1 MLQFRHAT
9 GRHFRIL
16 SVRMSDRPP
25 ASSQQEPP
33 PQSDAAVA
41 IASVMQASAPSSSE
55 PTTVG
60 DAAQKRKQ
68 ALLEKIA
75 EFEKRGAILY
85 ADAHTLRNQVHDST
99 SGQWRAVET
108 RLKQL
113 AMSWNPYQDFSAEDR
128 KVQEKNE
135 KARRLQKQ
143 KADKAKESEQVCD
156 DSMGSGDGKRV
167 TPSTSSSKEAG
178 TVKKKVA
185 KKQDFYELLQIKD
198 RESVTSEIIR
208 RQFRKL
214 ALLLHPDKQQQQQQ
228 VQAAAAVVAAKIPVL
243 DASKEKQDEE
253 MKEAQSE
260 EELPVV
266 DNSIEF
272 ARLRLAY
279 ETLSDPEQRAA
290 YDAKLSDAKLGKVG
304 ADDTILVK
312 NQIQLEAST
321 DFASL
326 EWMARVK
333 HKMDVMDRIAEWAKI
348 LGINATEIRFETG
361 EACNGRRC
369 GKIVTMDRDL
379 ECYGSPRRRVYVCL
393 LHKYIHACDELCTS
407 RYGDAEL
414 DKKVCPMRAYWLIQ
428 NWLFDQLQHAT
439 VVKPEEE
446 TKDDGFQSPPQ
457 SPIQDHC
464 NLEASEI
471 HLGDGVTT
479 FSIANSSMC
488 RIDTC
493 AMHYQYLDD
502 GIYACQSHGMPH
514 ICTYEQCDA
523 KVLRN
528 GRYVCWASGN
538 MYGGYREEVGT
549 GTRTRQIVYTDSHG
563 ESAAIEMEVP
573 VLLPLGKMTSYL
585 LEGGGSKNV
594 SSLSPPPPGDKAWH
608 TPQKISPSIPESDPD
623 ERSPRPMLKRRNS
636 ERETSPVRARIHRR
650 LSEKVQQSEV
660 SSFYIHLKLPAAV
673 ANLPRVALELQDP
686 GESEAMEGQEH
697 FDKLLPIRV
706 RAKDTMNYIK
716 FWMEEL
722 TDQQISIWD
731 QQILWGDTIIGDEGN
746 VMVLE
751 EHGIVDGCV
760 LELRLHDDCPL
771 LVSTWDG
778 RTAISGNGDIAT
790 AEYNTV
796 MISKEAEEEL
806 EDLHA
811 EWENVTAVEEEAFE
825 RSRLKRKREKLEDT
839 GALNHTELIQYDGKA
854 PRLVGVI
861 PTSRSQTTGLLTQHV
876 THPGAFVPEVRGPS
890 ASTKQAQALQA
901 ISEEAKPLKR

>member
-1 MLQFRHAT
+1 
-9 GRHFRIL
+9 
-16 SVRMSDRPP
+16 MSDLPTP
-25 ASSQQEPP
+25 SQQPEPLP
-33 PQSDAAVA
+33 PSEAPAAG
-41 IASVMQASAPSSSE
+41 IASVTQLSIPSPAEPAPS
-55 PTTVG
+55 G
-60 DAAQKRKQ
+60 NAAQKRKL

-75 EFEKRGAILY
+75 EFERRGAILY

-135 KARRLQKQ
+135 KARLQHRQKQ
-143 KADKAKESEQVCD
+143 KADKAKHDGGVESDGGDQQVA
-156 DSMGSGDGKRV
+156 
-167 TPSTSSSKEAG
+167 PLASKEASAA
-178 TVKKKVA
+178 K
-185 KKQDFYELLQIKD
+185 KKQDFYELLQIED
-198 RESVTSEIIR
+198 RETVTSEVIR

-214 ALLLHPDKQQQQQQ
+214 ALLLHPDKQQQQA
-228 VQAAAAVVAAKIPVL
+228 QAAVTAAKL
-243 DASKEKQDEE
+243 GSKAEEDEE
-253 MKEAQSE
+253 KKEAASSDSE
-260 EELPVV
+260 EDLPVV

-290 YDAKLSDAKLGKVG
+290 YDAKLSDAKLGNVG
-304 ADDTILVK
+304 ADDTIIVK

-361 EACNGRRC
+361 EPCNGRRC

-439 VVKPEEE
+439 TAKQEDAES
-446 TKDDGFQSPPQ
+446 KDNGFQSPPQ
-457 SPIQDHC
+457 SPMQDHC
-464 NLEASEI
+464 SLEASEI
-471 HLGDGVTT
+471 NLGDGSTT
-479 FSIANSSMC
+479 FSIANASMC
-488 RIDTC
+488 RSDTC
-493 AMHYQYLDD
+493 AMHFQYLDD
-502 GIYACQSHGMPH
+502 GIYACQSHGTPH

-538 MYGGYREEVGT
+538 LYGGYREEVGT

-585 LEGGGSKNV
+585 LEGGGSRLKSGDV

-608 TPQKISPSIPESDPD
+608 TPKKTLQAFPESEPD

-636 ERETSPVRARIHRR
+636 ERETSPVRARIRRR

-686 GESEAMEGQEH
+686 GESEDMEAQGGH
-697 FDKLLPIRV
+697 LDKLLPIRV
-706 RAKDTMNYIK
+706 RAKDTVNYIK

-771 LVSTWDG
+771 LVSTWNG
-778 RTAISGNGDIAT
+778 RTAISGNGDSAT

-796 MISKEAEEEL
+796 MISKEAEEDL

-811 EWENVTAVEEEAFE
+811 EWENVIAVEEEAFE
-825 RSRLKRKREKLEDT
+825 RSRLRRKREKLEDT
-839 GALNHTELIQYDGKA
+839 GALNHTELIHYDGKV

-876 THPGAFVPEVRGPS
+876 TQPGTFVPEVRGPS
-890 ASTKQAQALQA
+890 ASTKQAKALQA
-901 ISEEAKPLKR
+901 ISEEAKPLKK

>member
-1 MLQFRHAT
+1 
-9 GRHFRIL
+9 
-16 SVRMSDRPP
+16 MSDRPP
-25 ASSQQEPP
+25 PSQQQPERPP
-33 PQSDAAVA
+33 PPPSDATV
-41 IASVMQASAPSSSE
+41 IAPVTQASAPSSPE
-55 PTTVG
+55 PAPV
-60 DAAQKRKQ
+60 DMSAAQKRKL

-75 EFEKRGAILY
+75 EFERRGAILY

-135 KARRLQKQ
+135 KARLQHLQKQ
-143 KADKAKESEQVCD
+143 KVGKAKYDGGVESDGGVEQA
-156 DSMGSGDGKRV
+156 M
-167 TPSTSSSKEAG
+167 PSPSLKEASAL
-178 TVKKKVA
+178 K
-185 KKQDFYELLQIKD
+185 KKQDFYELLQIED
-198 RESVTSEIIR
+198 RDNVTSGVIR

-214 ALLLHPDKQQQQQQ
+214 ALLLHPDKQQQQAQAQ
-228 VQAAAAVVAAKIPVL
+228 VAAAVA
-243 DASKEKQDEE
+243 DASNEEEEKKD
-253 MKEAQSE
+253 AVSNDSE

-290 YDAKLSDAKLGKVG
+290 YDAKLNDVKLGKIG
-304 ADDTILVK
+304 ADDTIFVK

-333 HKMDVMDRIAEWAKI
+333 HKMDVMDRIAEWATI
-348 LGINATEIRFETG
+348 LGINATQIRFETG
-361 EACNGRRC
+361 EPCTGRHC

-428 NWLFDQLQHAT
+428 NWLFDQLQHAAT
-439 VVKPEEE
+439 VKQEEE
-446 TKDDGFQSPPQ
+446 ESKDDGFQSPPQ
-457 SPIQDHC
+457 SPMQDHC
-464 NLEASEI
+464 SLEASEI
-471 HLGDGVTT
+471 HLGDGSTS
-479 FSIANSSMC
+479 FSIANASMC
-488 RIDTC
+488 RSGTC
-493 AMHYQYLDD
+493 AMHFQYLDD
-502 GIYACQSHGMPH
+502 GIYACQSHGTPH
-514 ICTYEQCDA
+514 LCTYEQCDA

-538 MYGGYREEVGT
+538 LYGGYREEVGT
-549 GTRTRQIVYTDSHG
+549 GTRTRQILYTDSHG

-585 LEGGGSKNV
+585 LEGGGSRSKSGDV

-608 TPQKISPSIPESDPD
+608 TPEKNPQAFPETDPD

-636 ERETSPVRARIHRR
+636 ERETSPVRARIRRR

-673 ANLPRVALELQDP
+673 GSLPRVALELQDP
-686 GESEAMEGQEH
+686 GESEDMEGQGEH

-706 RAKDTMNYIK
+706 RAKDTVNYIK

-771 LVSTWDG
+771 LVSTWNG
-778 RTAISGNGDIAT
+778 RTAISGNGESAT

-811 EWENVTAVEEEAFE
+811 EWENVIAVEEESFE
-825 RSRLKRKREKLEDT
+825 RSRLRRKREKLEDT
-839 GALNHTELIQYDGKA
+839 GALNHTELIHYDGKA

-861 PTSRSQTTGLLTQHV
+861 PTSRNQTTGLLTQYV
-876 THPGAFVPEVRGPS
+876 TQPGAFVPEVRGPS
-890 ASTKQAQALQA
+890 ASTKQAKALQA
-901 ISEEAKPLKR
+901 ISEEAKPLKK